1 MIGSRAPSLASI
13 RPSGTFAHVVAG
25 AAFGGAL
32 RSAADFAS
40 MYVGIGL
47 EWPTLGVNVIG
58 SALGGWAFRWIHAYD
73 SQGNPLHAPAAARV
87 RERAIISGFC
97 GSLTT
102 MSAVAAMA
110 AARTAEGAALFM
122 ALNAAAALASAGAG
136 WWIAA
141 AMTRG
146 SHGWRR

>member
-1 MIGSRAPSLASI
+1 MSSSRAPSLASI
-13 RPSGTFAHVVAG
+13 RPSGTFAHVMAG
-25 AAFGGAL
+25 AALGGAL
-32 RSAADFAS
+32 RAAADFAC
-40 MYVGIGL
+40 MHVGIGL

-58 SALGGWAFRWIHAYD
+58 SAMAAWAFRWIHAYD

-110 AARTAEGAALFM
+110 AAQTAEGAALFM
-122 ALNAAAALASAGAG
+122 ALNGAAILASAGIG

-141 AMTRG
+141 AMTRS